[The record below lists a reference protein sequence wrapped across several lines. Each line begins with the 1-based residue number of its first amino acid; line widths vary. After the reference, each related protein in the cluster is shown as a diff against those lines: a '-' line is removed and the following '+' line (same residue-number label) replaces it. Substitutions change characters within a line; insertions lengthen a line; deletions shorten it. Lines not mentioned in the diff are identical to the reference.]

1 MANPQP
7 SRQIQSWRLVANTD
21 LNLVA
26 VQNGRLQQPHK
37 VDADDL

>member
-1 MANPQP
+1 MANTQP
-7 SRQIQSWRLVANTD
+7 SRQIQSERLKANAD

-26 VQNGRLQQPHK
+26 VQNGCPQQPHK